1 MNLVWLIGLHVNK
14 IGCVYFFKK
23 IYLPILYMV
32 VVKYIYYFNIFFQDI
47 TKQIDFHINYYG
59 YILFKFDEWDSVWM
73 LTIVDKSIV
82 FMIDHFMFSKKIYD
96 HSNIISLCFVS
107 NYFITVLLI
116 LFHISS
122 FGLFLYFIYTVSVF
136 QHVKY
141 GFTLFCSFL
150 WLLTKWV
157 YSSDNLMKR

>member
-1 MNLVWLIGLHVNK
+1 MCL
-14 IGCVYFFKK
+14 FFWK

-82 FMIDHFMFSKKIYD
+82 IMIDHFMYYNSIKFPKKIYD
-96 HSNIISLCFVS
+96 HSNIISLYFVS

-122 FGLFLYFIYTVSVF
+122 FGLFLYLIYTVSVF
-136 QHVKY
+136 KHVKY
-141 GFTLFCSFL
+141 SFTLFCWFL